1 MQPPFGAHSRF
12 GAQQPRPGPHQ
23 WCPRIAQD
31 CAYASPAN
39 DSTNATASVAK
50 IAREIMMSPG
60 SPVGKSCHGEGGRA
74 IEGIGCAEHAR
85 HYRKWHAT
93 HWPGCTS
100 RNAGDSTR
108 QRSTA
113 YGQRVWKWQPEGG
126 LIGLG
131 TSPCSTRFSRLIFG
145 SGTGTASS
153 SDSV

>member
-1 MQPPFGAHSRF
+1 PNRAGLRVRVACKRQHERN
-12 GAQQPRPGPHQ
+12 RKR
-23 WCPRIAQD
+23 CE
-31 CAYASPAN
+31 
-39 DSTNATASVAK
+39 DSAWNHDVP
-50 IAREIMMSPG
+50 PG
-60 SPVGKSCHGEGGRA
+60 SPVGKSCHGDGGRA

>member
-60 SPVGKSCHGEGGRA
+60 SPVGKSCHGDGGRA
-74 IEGIGCAEHAR
+74 IEGIGCAEHETAR
-85 HYRKWHAT
+85 DEGIFSGPSTGANIAAALAVARRLG
-93 HWPGCTS
+93 PGHRVVTIQV
-100 RNAGDSTR
+100 DSGLKYLT
-108 QRSTA
+108 
-113 YGQRVWKWQPEGG
+113 GQ
-126 LIGLG
+126 LY
-131 TSPCSTRFSRLIFG
+131 S
-145 SGTGTASS
+145 
-153 SDSV
+153 